1 MIESLVKIGQ
11 LSVVSCQLPVF
22 GFWSLALWPEP
33 QLPLNWSRPR
43 DIKDQSPKTKDQQ
56 LTTDYGQLT
65 DLGLVEQFSR
75 VLLCIFRR
83 FEPAASAPAMSRPF
97 RRGVLNRSR

>member
-1 MIESLVKIGQ
+1 MIESRVKIGQ

-33 QLPLNWSRPR
+33 QLPLTNHDRETS
-43 DIKDQSPKTKDQQ
+43 KTKVPGPKDQQ

-65 DLGLVEQFSR
+65 HFQ
-75 VLLCIFRR
+75 
-83 FEPAASAPAMSRPF
+83 
-97 RRGVLNRSR
+97 